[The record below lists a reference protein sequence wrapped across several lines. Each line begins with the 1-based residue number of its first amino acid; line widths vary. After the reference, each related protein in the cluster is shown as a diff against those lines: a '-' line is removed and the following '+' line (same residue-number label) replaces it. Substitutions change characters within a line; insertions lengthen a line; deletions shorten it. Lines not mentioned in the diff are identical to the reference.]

1 MDNYKIGNT
10 IIIQPYTHLNEV
22 YPDEFNF
29 SHIYDSEQIGIISNI
44 KLVHE
49 YNCYYIEI
57 LVKGILY
64 YINIEFGEKIPWRL
78 IDAGEEE

>member
-1 MDNYKIGNT
+1 MKNYKIGHA

-29 SHIYDSEQIGIISNI
+29 SHIYDSEQIGIITNI

-49 YNCYYIEI
+49 YNCYYVEL
-57 LVKGILY
+57 LVKEILY
-64 YINIEFGEKIPWRL
+64 YINIGFTEPIPWRL
-78 IDAGEEE
+78 IDVSKET